1 MHSHS
6 HCHEKGYPVWWLRRD
21 ERGARS
27 VVEYVRHDWSEEG
40 VEGERREPPCLPS
53 RVQLTGC
60 LLHCAAQGRRRG
72 PPACGPGRPDRAG
85 TITSARPDDPP
96 ATPSAAAR
104 RRCGR
109 STFAS
114 RLTIGHLC
122 YRLTASPSLQ
132 RAVLGKQVFLKKTE
146 HRTPVGLPIPMNISA
161 NFSCA
166 RGKKPREWYLGVR
179 GSMNEALSHLVRE
192 WTWSYRPGLPWPAL
206 PCPIVCES
214 QRH

>member
-114 RLTIGHLC
+114 RLTIRHLC
-122 YRLTASPSLQ
+122 YWLTASPLTLTSKGRSRQASLLEKDGTPDSS
-132 RAVLGKQVFLKKTE
+132 RVTDSYE
-146 HRTPVGLPIPMNISA
+146 H
-161 NFSCA
+161 
-166 RGKKPREWYLGVR
+166 
-179 GSMNEALSHLVRE
+179 LSQL
-192 WTWSYRPGLPWPAL
+192 
-206 PCPIVCES
+206 
-214 QRH
+214 